1 MTAVLTGGAGG
12 PTRPVVGY
20 DEMVGPDGTV
30 RPHWAQLGA
39 FLDRLDLREVRRLR
53 REVARQIE
61 VDGVTYH
68 VPGTGERLSWQLD
81 PLPLLVSGEDWA
93 VIEAGVIQRAE
104 LLNLVLADL
113 YGPRTLLA
121 EGLIPPELV
130 FDHPGFLRPVDGVRL
145 AGPKQLFTYAGDLVR
160 DTDGTILVVGDR
172 TQAPS
177 GAAYALQNRLVTSR
191 VLAALHRTSHVQR
204 LAPYFRAL
212 RAGLQTVAPSQV
224 TLPRTV
230 VLSPGSRNETA
241 FEHALLAARLGLSL
255 VEGADLRVGEG
266 RVWLRSLGHPE
277 PVDVIIRR
285 LDAEWCDP
293 LELRGDSLLG
303 VPGLVEAV
311 RRGSVAVVNTLGS
324 GVLENPALQ
333 AFLPAIAQRL
343 LGQSLRL
350 QGVPTRWLGEEEAC
364 REVMADPSGWVFKP
378 TARTAGEDNT
388 LVWADLTEP
397 QQAVLRARILARP
410 RRWVAQR
417 PVDSSLAPT
426 LTADG
431 IANRA
436 TILRTFA
443 VTDGDSYTVMPGGL
457 TRVAPDEGL
466 VIANHMGAWSKD
478 TWVLTDRPEP
488 MTGFWSET
496 LPAISVTPDSVM
508 PSRAAE
514 NLYWL
519 GRYAERAEGVA
530 RLLRE
535 IEARRTEF
543 FDLHNEAGSE
553 CIEALLKALTQVTTT
568 YPGFVGAGSA
578 ARLAAPDAELQR
590 VAGDARQPG
599 TLAHAIANM
608 LDTVDAVRDQLS
620 NDTWLVVVDLQRR
633 LAVPPGAQTDLTD
646 VGKVLH
652 GLLSIQGLAAENMI
666 RDSGWRFMDAGRR
679 IERGLQ
685 VLALLRATTT
695 HLRGTS
701 GDGLVAESVLRVAES
716 IITYRRRYRSQAR
729 VDTLLDL
736 LLLDPTNPRSLTYQ
750 FDRLTEDLRD
760 LPGHPGAGR
769 VSAAERPVL
778 EASTALRVADTAHLA
793 STEVGAVREELDSFL
808 SHLYGLLV
816 RTAEQV
822 DASHFAHQMPQRTM
836 RGDTD
841 GGGR

>member
-1 MTAVLTGGAGG
+1 MTAVLTGGPG
-12 PTRPVVGY
+12 PARPAVGF
-20 DEMVGPDGTV
+20 DEMHGPDGRA
-30 RPHWAQLGA
+30 RPHWAGMH
-39 FLDRLDLREVRRLR
+39 DLLADMDVRAARRLR
-53 REVARQIE
+53 REVARQLE

-68 VPGTGERLSWQLD
+68 VPGTGERLAWQLD
-81 PLPLLVSGEDWA
+81 PLPLLISGEDWA
-93 VIEAGVIQRAE
+93 VIEAGIVQRAE

-113 YGPRTLLA
+113 YGPRILLA
-121 EGLIPPELV
+121 DGLIPPELV
-130 FDHPGFLRPVDGVRL
+130 WDHPGFIRAVDGLRL
-145 AGPKQLFTYAGDLVR
+145 PGPKQLFTYAGDLVR
-160 DTDGTILVVGDR
+160 DVDGTLMVVGDR

-191 VLAALHRTSHVQR
+191 VLSGLHRASHVQR

-212 RAGLQTVAPSQV
+212 RTGLQTVAPPGV
-224 TLPRTV
+224 RLPRTV

-255 VEGADLRVGEG
+255 VEGSDLRVADGK
-266 RVWLRSLGHPE
+266 VWLRSLGHPE

-333 AFLPAIAQRL
+333 AFLPEIAQRL
-343 LGQSLRL
+343 LGQHLRL
-350 QGVPTRWLGEEEAC
+350 RGVPTRWMGRPEDR
-364 REVMADPSGWVFKP
+364 REVLAHPEEWLFKP
-378 TARTAGEDNT
+378 IARTAGEDNT
-388 LVWADLTEP
+388 LVWATLDEP
-397 QQAVLRARILARP
+397 AQHALRARILANP
-410 RRWVAQR
+410 RRWVAQA
-417 PVDSSLAPT
+417 PVRSSLAPT
-426 LTADG
+426 LTDEGVAQ
-431 IANRA
+431 RA
-436 TILRTFA
+436 TILRAFA
-443 VTDGDSYTVMPGGL
+443 VTDGEGYAVMPGGL
-457 TRVAPDEGL
+457 TRVAPDDGL
-466 VIANHMGAWSKD
+466 VIANHQGAWSKD
-478 TWVLTDRPEP
+478 TWVLGDRPEP
-488 MTGFWSET
+488 MVGFWSES
-496 LPAISVTPDSVM
+496 LPSVAVTPDAVM

-543 FDLHNEAGSE
+543 HESGDQAGRD
-553 CIEALLKALTQVTTT
+553 CITALLKALTQVTTT
-568 YPGFVGAGSA
+568 YPGFVGAGA
-578 ARLAAPDAELQR
+578 DQRILAPDAELQR
-590 VAGDARQPG
+590 VAGDSTVPG
-599 TLAHAIANM
+599 TLAHAIRNL
-608 LDTVDAVRDQLS
+608 LDTVDTVRDQLS

-633 LAVPPGAQTDLTD
+633 LDAPDAASTTD
-646 VGKVLH
+646 VGRVLH

-695 HLRGTS
+695 HLREPSAG
-701 GDGLVAESVLRVAES
+701 GLVAESVLRVAES

-729 VDTLLDL
+729 VSTLLDL
-736 LLLDPTNPRSLTYQ
+736 LLLDPDNPRSLTYQ
-750 FDRLTEDLRD
+750 FDRLTEDLRE

-778 EASTALRVADTAHLA
+778 EASTALRVADTDHLA
-793 STEVGAVREELDSFL
+793 DQHVGSVREELDSFL

-816 RTAEQV
+816 QTAHQV
-822 DASHFAHQMPQRTM
+822 DASHFAHQMPQRSM
-836 RGDTD
+836 LGDTP
-841 GGGR
+841 GAGR